1 MSSTLG
7 LFRPGTSPLHRMPAG
22 PKLTALVAAGAGSVL
37 IDTPAQT
44 AVALAVVLALYPLAR
59 IPGRVLLGML
69 RPLPWVLVPL
79 AVFQLVVIGGSRT
92 AVLVG
97 VILALV
103 LLANLVTLTT
113 RTTDLVDVVVA
124 LCRPLRVIGVDPLR
138 VGLVLNLAIRC
149 VPLVVELAGEV
160 REAQRARGLESSPR
174 ALVVPLLVRAL
185 RRADGLGEALV
196 ARDLLD

>member
-7 LFRPGTSPLHRMPAG
+7 LFRPGTSPLHRLPAG
-22 PKLTALVAAGAGSVL
+22 PKLAALVAAGAGSVL
-37 IDTPAQT
+37 VDTPVQT
-44 AVALAVVLALYPLAR
+44 AVALTAVLALYPVGQ
-59 IPGRVLLGML
+59 IPGRVLLGMV
-69 RPLPWVLVPL
+69 RPLLWVLVPL
-79 AVFQLVVIGGSRT
+79 AMFQLVVVGGSRA

-113 RTTDLVDVVVA
+113 RTTDLVDVIVVM
-124 LCRPLRVIGVDPLR
+124 CRPLRVVGVDPLR

-196 ARDLLD
+196 ARDLVD